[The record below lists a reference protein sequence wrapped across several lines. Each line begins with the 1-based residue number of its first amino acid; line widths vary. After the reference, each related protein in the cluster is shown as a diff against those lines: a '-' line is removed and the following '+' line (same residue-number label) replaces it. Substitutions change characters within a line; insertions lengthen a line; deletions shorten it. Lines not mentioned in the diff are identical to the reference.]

1 MKREKRRERMG
12 EKRRERMGEKY
23 EEIIIKD
30 ESLYIIT
37 FNSNVS
43 NNFKRQ

>member
-12 EKRRERMGEKY
+12 ERCEKRC